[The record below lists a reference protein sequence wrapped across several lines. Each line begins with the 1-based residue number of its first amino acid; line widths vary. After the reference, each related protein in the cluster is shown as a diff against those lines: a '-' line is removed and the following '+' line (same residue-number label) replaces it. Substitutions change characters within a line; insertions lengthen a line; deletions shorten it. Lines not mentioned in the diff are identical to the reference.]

1 MLRRIGI
8 YLAAVTLVM
17 AFAGSAQ
24 AQDKLKDHF
33 SDVAN
38 KVKATADP
46 AAKREVLNESFNKM
60 QSALNTVQGSP
71 LVSKSD
77 KEGIAQFKVT
87 LQEKQDE
94 LAGLNGY
101 AGVPDAQ
108 LNDFAD
114 YVVQDME
121 QAGETV
127 TISLVALLLII
138 LIAVL
143 IL

>member
-1 MLRRIGI
+1 MLRRIGM
-8 YLAAVTLVM
+8 YLAAVALVM
-17 AFAGSAQ
+17 AFGGRAQ
-24 AQDKLKDHF
+24 AQDKLKNHF

-38 KVKATADP
+38 KVKATEDP
-46 AAKREVLNESFNKM
+46 TAKREVLNESLNKM

-71 LVSKSD
+71 LVSKND

-87 LQEKQDE
+87 LQDKQDE

-114 YVVQDME
+114 YIVQDME
-121 QAGETV
+121 QAETV